1 MPSQNDNE
9 PQGELVHGTH
19 VHQFLFHQSLILTN
33 YDLKVPSVDLLSSD
47 ELVLGKAMTDIKA
60 AWVCQKHTS
69 GACFITKENSHI
81 ELNRLRLTA
90 FGHAVVRFIVL
101 FHLPVFD
108 LTISR
113 LQANVSPPVLLR
125 TSYSRP
131 GLVCFPL

>member
-47 ELVLGKAMTDIKA
+47 ELALGKAMTDIKA

-69 GACFITKENSHI
+69 GACFITKENAQI
-81 ELNRLRLTA
+81 KLNRLCLTA
-90 FGHAVVRFIVL
+90 FGHAVVRFIIL
-101 FHLPVFD
+101 FHVPVFN

-113 LQANVSPPVLLR
+113 LQANVSPPVLLQM
-125 TSYSRP
+125 SYSRP
-131 GLVCFPL
+131 GSVRFPL